1 MRQRCHLREQN
12 VPFNVEDDRSGQAGM
27 VPSDQALHVLA
38 QVVPKAPPVS
48 DLHSVG
54 CTVD

>member
-1 MRQRCHLREQN
+1 MREQN

-27 VPSDQALHVLA
+27 VRSDQALHVLA
-38 QVVPKAPPVS
+38 RVVPKAPPVS